1 MVIPLT
7 RRKQA
12 IQLTEQVMRIIGMD
26 GKPNNI
32 TVNNDTSTVEK
43 LLKQIVMLSDKGNKL
58 TDALIQ
64 TVSSQDNNLGSNDAI
79 RGLEKY
85 CQNKVGIEQMQIIIW
100 EVWLINA
107 IFCKIIDGYKEEV
120 ITDFN
125 QLIFLDARA
134 ESPNT
139 NDNSVT
145 INGVDGILPGAISFA
160 PFSLVL
166 RFGYDGID
174 VIDLNL
180 FEHWF
185 RSVFNRRHPY
195 YVITSQM
202 HGVKY
207 AVNTANVTSNLKMV
221 LQLKLK

>member
-1 MVIPLT
+1 
-7 RRKQA
+7 
-12 IQLTEQVMRIIGMD
+12 
-26 GKPNNI
+26 
-32 TVNNDTSTVEK
+32 
-43 LLKQIVMLSDKGNKL
+43 
-58 TDALIQ
+58 
-64 TVSSQDNNLGSNDAI
+64 
-79 RGLEKY
+79 
-85 CQNKVGIEQMQIIIW
+85 MQSF
-100 EVWLINA
+100 V
-107 IFCKIIDGYKEEV
+107 KIIDGYKEEV

-185 RSVFNRRHPY
+185 RSVF
-195 YVITSQM
+195 IADILIM
-202 HGVKY
+202 LLL
-207 AVNTANVTSNLKMV
+207 LKCLALNM
-221 LQLKLK
+221 Q